1 LRLASK
7 TWHAYCYFLLTVA
20 FGLLLACAIR
30 SPSGWS
36 KEKSF
41 VIGAPLATSFLYGWD
56 AEKGIKLAVEEV
68 NGQGGVVA
76 ARKKKP
82 L

>member
-1 LRLASK
+1 
-7 TWHAYCYFLLTVA
+7 
-20 FGLLLACAIR
+20 LLLVCATR

-36 KEKSF
+36 KEKPI
-41 VIGAPLATSFLYGWD
+41 VIGAPLATAFLYGWN

-76 ARKKKP
+76 AREKRP

>member
-1 LRLASK
+1 M
-7 TWHAYCYFLLTVA
+7 LLV
-20 FGLLLACAIR
+20 CATR

-36 KEKSF
+36 KEKPI
-41 VIGAPLATSFLYGWD
+41 VIGAPLATAFLYGRD

-68 NGQGGVVA
+68 NGQGDVVA
-76 ARKKKP
+76 ARKKRP